1 MHALM
6 QGGLNGPEPGFDS
19 RRIARAITA
28 VENHSE
34 GADSIIRDAYRAAR
48 YVPVVGITG
57 PSGAGKSTLVDRLAV
72 RWAEDG
78 EKIAVLAVDP
88 SSAFTGGALLGDRI
102 RMDRAASHPN
112 VFMRSLASRGELGGL
127 TNTTTDIVMM
137 LGALGFDRVLLETVG
152 AGQTDISIGRVA
164 DVVMVM
170 AVPGSGDHIQAA
182 KAGILEIADV
192 YVVNKCD
199 LPGAA
204 SVAAHLE
211 SNLDLVYSGAG
222 GRNVSAVAA
231 MSIQGNRE
239 LHRRHVDVA
248 GASGYW
254 RPPVMS
260 LSAHEDI
267 GIDRLAAAVDD
278 FLAWSR
284 ETGRDC
290 DRVKERL
297 RFQILNATQS
307 RLLKFCLAAAA
318 RRDIDLDRLVTAVA
332 SGAASPDEA
341 AERLLEQVS
350 AKDAVDPARL

>member
-1 MHALM
+1 M
-6 QGGLNGPEPGFDS
+6 QGGSKSTGSAFDI

-28 VENHSE
+28 VENHGE
-34 GADSIIRDAYRAAR
+34 DADGIVRDAYRAAR

-72 RWAEDG
+72 RWAERG

-88 SSAFTGGALLGDRI
+88 SSAFTGGALLGDRV

-127 TNTTTDIVMM
+127 THTTTDIVMV
-137 LGALGFDRVLLETVG
+137 LGALGFDRVLIETVG

-170 AVPGSGDHIQAA
+170 AVPGLGDHIQAA
-182 KAGILEIADV
+182 KAGILEIADL
-192 YVVNKCD
+192 YAVNKCD

-211 SNLDLVYSGAG
+211 ANLDLVYCGAG
-222 GRNVSAVAA
+222 GRNVSSVAA

-239 LHRRHVDVA
+239 QHRRHGDGVEA
-248 GASGYW
+248 PGFW
-254 RPPVMS
+254 RPPVLS
-260 LSAHEDI
+260 LSAHEDS
-267 GIDRLAAAVDD
+267 GIDALAAAVDD

-284 ETGRDC
+284 ETGRYG
-290 DRVKERL
+290 DRVKERVRL
-297 RFQILNATQS
+297 RILNAAQS
-307 RLLKFCLAAAA
+307 RLLQLCLAAAT
-318 RRDIDLDRLVTAVA
+318 RRDVDLDRLVAVVA

-341 AERLLEQVS
+341 AERLLEQMS
-350 AKDAVDPARL
+350 AKDSFDPARR

>member
-1 MHALM
+1 M
-6 QGGLNGPEPGFDS
+6 QGGSKSTGSAFDI

-28 VENHSE
+28 VENHGE
-34 GADSIIRDAYRAAR
+34 GADGIVRDAYRTAR

-72 RWAEDG
+72 CWAKHG

-127 TNTTTDIVMM
+127 TNTTTDIVMV
-137 LGALGFDRVLLETVG
+137 LGALGFDRVLIETVG
-152 AGQTDISIGRVA
+152 AGQTDIAIGRLA

-170 AVPGSGDHIQAA
+170 AVPGLGDHIQAA
-182 KAGILEIADV
+182 KAGILEIADL

-211 SNLDLVYSGAG
+211 ANLDLVYSGAG

-239 LHRRHVDVA
+239 LHRRHGDVV
-248 GASGYW
+248 GASGFW
-254 RPPVMS
+254 RPPVIS

-267 GIDRLAAAVDD
+267 GIDGLAAAVDD

-284 ETGRDC
+284 ETGRYG
-290 DRVKERL
+290 DRVKERVRL
-297 RFQILNATQS
+297 RILNAAQS
-307 RLLKFCLAAAA
+307 RLLQLCLAAAA
-318 RRDIDLDRLVTAVA
+318 RRDVDLDRLVAAVA

-350 AKDAVDPARL
+350 AKDPVAAGR